1 MSSRALVSLFNYGR
15 HHKFWAF
22 CVLVFTFLVLYFC
35 LEGLYLAFVEQSVAA
50 QYALIAG
57 MVGFAATAAGS
68 LPGFF
73 MHKLSDRTENIML
86 GAAAGMMLSAAFFS
100 LLEPALES
108 SEKLFTNP
116 WLAALWV
123 VFGMA
128 LGVALLLGVDA
139 MTPHEHLARGH
150 EGPDIKAV
158 SGIWLFVFA
167 IIIHNFPEGMA
178 LGISFA
184 AENLSIGIPF
194 TAAIALQDMPEGLAV
209 VLALRAAGVN
219 SSKAVGVGIASG
231 IMEPVG
237 ALLGVSITS
246 QLGFAY
252 PLGLALSAGAMIFV
266 VSHEVI
272 PETHRGN
279 HPMPATLG
287 LMIGFCIMMVLDVV
301 LS

>member
-1 MSSRALVSLFNYGR
+1 MIESILGYGK
-15 HHKFWAF
+15 HHRIWAF
-22 CVLVFTFLVLYFC
+22 CVLLFTFVVIYFC
-35 LEGLYLAFVEQSVAA
+35 LTGLYLAFWEGSISAR
-50 QYALIAG
+50 YALIAG

-68 LPGFF
+68 FPGFF
-73 MHKLSDRTENIML
+73 MKKLSERTEKIML
-86 GAAAGMMLSAAFFS
+86 GAAAGMMLSASFFS
-100 LLEPALES
+100 LLEPALQS
-108 SEKLFTNP
+108 SEKLFTNH
-116 WLAALWV
+116 WIAALWV
-123 VFGMA
+123 VLGMS

-150 EGPDIKAV
+150 EGPDIKAI

-184 AENLSIGIPF
+184 AENLSIGVPF

-209 VLALRAAGVN
+209 VLALRSAGVE
-219 SSKAVGVGIASG
+219 STKAVLVGVASG

-246 QLGFAY
+246 GLGYAY

-287 LMIGFCIMMVLDVV
+287 LMIGFCIMMILDVV
-301 LS
+301 LA